1 MIINSSTLILLA
13 KIDLLDLFI
22 KRRKL
27 TITKKVEEDLK

>member
-27 TITKKVEEDLK
+27 TITKKAEEDLK